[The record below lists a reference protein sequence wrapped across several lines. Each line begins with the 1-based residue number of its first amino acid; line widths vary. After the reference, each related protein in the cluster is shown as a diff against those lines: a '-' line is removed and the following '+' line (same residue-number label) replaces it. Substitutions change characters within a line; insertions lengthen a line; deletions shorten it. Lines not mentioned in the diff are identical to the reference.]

1 MRILLLT
8 HHYAPEVGPPQL
20 RWSGLV
26 RDFREAGHE
35 VHVIA
40 PPPHYPLGQ
49 LLPGQDPGQVGT
61 LQTGEHGETVHRV
74 AWRPSGG
81 RAISTLLDQLVS
93 AGHGT
98 VVALRR
104 RQMIAADVV
113 VATVPA
119 LPTMAAGW
127 LTSRL
132 LRVPLVLE
140 MRDAWPDLA
149 ADARNPG
156 TSVKQMV
163 RWYAVAAAARGATFL
178 QRRAD
183 LVVTTTEGF
192 ADVLRRRGIHE
203 VATVRNAYHQVPGL
217 GAREALPA
225 RERRPGDPLHIVY
238 VGTVGRAQGLETA
251 ARALARVRAAGVDAR
266 LRVVGTGARLGL
278 LQRVVEDLQVPVDV
292 VGPQPREAIHAHY
305 RWADTLLV
313 SLRDWRGLLWAVP
326 SKLYEALALGL
337 HVSGVVDGETRKIVE
352 ETGAGF
358 AVDPGDDEALAREWI
373 ELARNRP
380 RPRRDR
386 MRAWVTEHA
395 SEEGTSAAY
404 LRLLEGLVS
413 RRTQQGAG
421 R

>member
-1 MRILLLT
+1 VRILLLT

-20 RWSGLV
+20 RWGSLV
-26 RDFREAGHE
+26 RDFRAEGHE

-40 PPPHYPLGQ
+40 PPPHYPFGQ
-49 LLPGQDPGQVGT
+49 LLPGQDAGQVGT
-61 LQTGEHGETVHRV
+61 VQTGEHGETVHRV

-81 RAISTLLDQLVS
+81 RAVSSLLDQLLS

-98 VVALRR
+98 VTAWRR
-104 RQMIAADVV
+104 RRMIAPDVV

-127 LTSRL
+127 LTSKL
-132 LRVPLVLE
+132 LHVPFVLE

-149 ADARNPG
+149 SDARNPG
-156 TSVKQMV
+156 RSVKQLI
-163 RWYAVAAAARGATFL
+163 RWYAVAGASRGATFL

-192 ADVLRRRGIHE
+192 ADVLRRRGIRH
-203 VATVRNAYHQVPGL
+203 VATVRNAFHEVPGVL
-217 GAREALPA
+217 VHEGVPA
-225 RERRPGDPLHIVY
+225 RERTVDDPLHIVY

-251 ARALARVRAAGVDAR
+251 ARALAKVRAAGVDAR
-266 LRVVGTGARLGL
+266 LRVVGTGTRLGL
-278 LQRVVEDLQVPVDV
+278 LRSAVSDLQVPVEV

-337 HVSGVVDGETRKIVE
+337 HVSGVAAGETRQIVE

-358 AVDPGDDEALAREWI
+358 AVDPGDEDALAQQWI
-373 ELARNRP
+373 ELARSGP
-380 RPRRDR
+380 RPDRER
-386 MRAWVTEHA
+386 MRAWVAEHA
-395 SEEGTSAAY
+395 SERGTSAAY
-404 LRLLEGLVS
+404 LRLLDRLLS
-413 RRTQQGAG
+413 RSRERA